1 MLSLRTENRGT
12 ERPPSES
19 LKQDPLAHKCLRQ
32 LDDHKELTQDSFNY
46 LLNLLR
52 DAFPSKR
59 YMFVSSDVDAKPFG
73 FTNTDFVA
81 PLYHHK
87 TEQWSII
94 CVCFQ
99 HQSKENRGR
108 PIVKAQHYDPDPR
121 QDKGRHAEVGDRIRS
136 WVERGHGRNVE
147 LKYSRV
153 EGPTVSHQNETGIYV
168 MMGALDFG
176 ARRSIRSK
184 DNFWSGDPVK
194 TIKGALQATQPQYP
208 TPGITPGRRGSSI
221 SSAVNGAEGMKTFA
235 RTPKNDTRNGWEPPT
250 CDRQDIFGTRTPK
263 AGSSKRRHV
272 DSADP
277 MAFEVKGKLDE
288 VTASI
293 SVLKLPLVTAL
304 QKEVDDRRN
313 ERNKHNMIVENK
325 KEELGKCQN
334 ERASR
339 ANEHG
344 IIATELTKL
353 GADIAAD
360 EKAANEE
367 LAKIPPP
374 TRKFIFPMP
383 NTLQDLYR
391 ERFEANIQ
399 PQRQRHEHLGA
410 KKRTAS
416 DMLQSVEQVC
426 TTRQEEVEQAE
437 NEMRVIEEG
446 VKKAYMRKEF
456 VAMMERHLEDHKA
469 FLLRFEGDDWEKQF
483 DKRGGKM

>member
-59 YMFVSSDVDAKPFG
+59 HMFISSDVDAKPFG
-73 FTNTDFVA
+73 FTNADF
-81 PLYHHK
+81 
-87 TEQWSII
+87 
-94 CVCFQ
+94 

-147 LKYSRV
+147 LNYSCV

-168 MMGALDFG
+168 VMGALDFS

-194 TIKGALQATQPQYP
+194 TIKGALQATQSQYP
-208 TPGITPGRRGSSI
+208 TPGKTPGRRGSSI
-221 SSAVNGAEGMKTFA
+221 SSAVNGAGGMKTLG

-250 CDRQDIFGTRTPK
+250 CDRQVIFGTRTPK
-263 AGSSKRRHV
+263 AGSSKRRRV

-293 SVLKLPLVTAL
+293 SDLKLPLVTAL

-313 ERNKHNMIVENK
+313 ERNEHNMIVENK

-339 ANEHG
+339 AKEHG
-344 IIATELTKL
+344 IIVTELTKL

-367 LAKIPPP
+367 LAEIPPP

-416 DMLQSVEQVC
+416 DTLQSVEQVC

-456 VAMMERHLEDHKA
+456 VVMMERHLEDHKA
-469 FLLRFEGDDWEKQF
+469 FLLWFEGDDWEKQF

>member
-12 ERPPSES
+12 ERPPSEG
-19 LKQDPLAHKCLRQ
+19 LKQDP
-32 LDDHKELTQDSFNY
+32 FNY

-59 YMFVSSDVDAKPFG
+59 QMFISSDVDAKPFG

-87 TEQWSII
+87 TEQWSVI

-108 PIVKAQHYDPDPR
+108 PIVKAQHYDPNPR

-136 WVERGHGRNVE
+136 WVERGPGRNVE

-168 MMGALDFG
+168 VMGALDFG
-176 ARRSIRSK
+176 ARRYIRSK

-194 TIKGALQATQPQYP
+194 TIKGALQATQSQYP
-208 TPGITPGRRGSSI
+208 TPGRTPGRRGSSI
-221 SSAVNGAEGMKTFA
+221 SSAVNGAEGMKTLA

-263 AGSSKRRHV
+263 AGSSKRRRV

-313 ERNKHNMIVENK
+313 ERNERNEHNMIVENK

-334 ERASR
+334 EQASR
-339 ANEHG
+339 AKEHG
-344 IIATELTKL
+344 IIVTELTKL
-353 GADIAAD
+353 GVDIAAD
-360 EKAANEE
+360 EKAASEE
-367 LAKIPPP
+367 LAEITPLRGSSSSPCQ
-374 TRKFIFPMP
+374 I
-383 NTLQDLYR
+383 
-391 ERFEANIQ
+391 
-399 PQRQRHEHLGA
+399 HC
-410 KKRTAS
+410 RT
-416 DMLQSVEQVC
+416 C
-426 TTRQEEVEQAE
+426 TE
-437 NEMRVIEEG
+437 N
-446 VKKAYMRKEF
+446 A
-456 VAMMERHLEDHKA
+456 
-469 FLLRFEGDDWEKQF
+469 LR
-483 DKRGGKM
+483 

>member
-52 DAFPSKR
+52 DAFLSKR
-59 YMFVSSDVDAKPFG
+59 YMFISSDVDAKPFG

-87 TEQWSII
+87 TEQWSVI
-94 CVCFQ
+94 CVYFQ
-99 HQSKENRGR
+99 HQSKENRGS
-108 PIVKAQHYDPDPR
+108 PIVKAQHYDPDPC

-168 MMGALDFG
+168 VMGALDFG

-194 TIKGALQATQPQYP
+194 TIKGALQATQSQYP
-208 TPGITPGRRGSSI
+208 TPGKTPGRRGSSI
-221 SSAVNGAEGMKTFA
+221 SSAVNGAGGMKTLG

-250 CDRQDIFGTRTPK
+250 CGRQDIFGTRTPK
-263 AGSSKRRHV
+263 AGSSKRRRV

-277 MAFEVKGKLDE
+277 MAFEAKGKLDE

-304 QKEVDDRRN
+304 QKE
-313 ERNKHNMIVENK
+313 NK

-339 ANEHG
+339 AKEHG
-344 IIATELTKL
+344 IIFTELTKL

-367 LAKIPPP
+367 LAEIPPP
-374 TRKFIFPMP
+374 TRKFIFPMS

-399 PQRQRHEHLGA
+399 PQRQRHEHLGE

-456 VAMMERHLEDHKA
+456 VAMMERHLGDHKA

-483 DKRGGKM
+483 DKMGGKM

>member
-1 MLSLRTENRGT
+1 MLSLRTENRCT

-59 YMFVSSDVDAKPFG
+59 YMFISSDVDAKPFG

-87 TEQWSII
+87 TEQWSVI

-99 HQSKENRGR
+99 HQGKENRGR
-108 PIVKAQHYDPDPR
+108 PIVKAQHYDPDPC

-153 EGPTVSHQNETGIYV
+153 EGPTVSHQNEIGIYV
-168 MMGALDFG
+168 VMGALDFG

-184 DNFWSGDPVK
+184 DNFWSGDP
-194 TIKGALQATQPQYP
+194 YP
-208 TPGITPGRRGSSI
+208 TLGRTPGRRGSSI
-221 SSAVNGAEGMKTFA
+221 SSAVNRAEGTKTLA

-263 AGSSKRRHV
+263 AGSSKRRRV

-277 MAFEVKGKLDE
+277 MAFEAKGKLDE
-288 VTASI
+288 VTASM
-293 SVLKLPLVTAL
+293 SDLKLPLVTGL
-304 QKEVDDRRN
+304 QKEVNDRRN
-313 ERNKHNMIVENK
+313 ERNEHNMIVENK
-325 KEELGKCQN
+325 KEGLGKCQN

-339 ANEHG
+339 AKEHG
-344 IIATELTKL
+344 IIVTELTKL

-367 LAKIPPP
+367 LAEIPPP
-374 TRKFIFPMP
+374 TRNFIFLMP

>member
-1 MLSLRTENRGT
+1 M
-12 ERPPSES
+12 PS
-19 LKQDPLAHKCLRQ
+19 R
-32 LDDHKELTQDSFNY
+32 
-46 LLNLLR
+46 
-52 DAFPSKR
+52 KR
-59 YMFVSSDVDAKPFG
+59 YMFISSDVDAKPFG
-73 FTNTDFVA
+73 FTNTDFVT

-147 LKYSRV
+147 LKYRGTDRIAP
-153 EGPTVSHQNETGIYV
+153 ERNRHL
-168 MMGALDFG
+168 GALDFG

-194 TIKGALQATQPQYP
+194 TIKGALQATQSQYP

-235 RTPKNDTRNGWEPPT
+235 RTPKNDTRNGWELPT

-272 DSADP
+272 DSANP

-344 IIATELTKL
+344 IIVTELTKL

-367 LAKIPPP
+367 LAEIPPP

-456 VAMMERHLEDHKA
+456 VAMMERHLKDHKA
-469 FLLRFEGDDWEKQF
+469 FRFEGDDWEKQF